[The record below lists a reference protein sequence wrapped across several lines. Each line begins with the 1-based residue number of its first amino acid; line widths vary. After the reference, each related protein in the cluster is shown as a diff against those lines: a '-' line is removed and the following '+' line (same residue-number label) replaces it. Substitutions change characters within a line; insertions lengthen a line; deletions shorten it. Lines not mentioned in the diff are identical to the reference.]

1 MSTERLRSALDA
13 AVEAI
18 DGSPREGQIAMAE
31 AVANALADRHH
42 LLVQAGTGTGK
53 SLAYLVP
60 ALVHGKR
67 VLVATATLA
76 LQRQLVERDLP
87 RVKEAL
93 EKSLG
98 RQISFA
104 VYKGVGNYLCLQKM
118 NADDGG
124 IDREVLLD
132 ISSLEKDARR
142 LREWSA
148 KPGISGD
155 RDDAPDVDRRVWLAN
170 STSGRECVGADE
182 CRFGSECFAVNAK
195 AKALTADIVVT
206 NHTLLAIE
214 IVDSHPILPERDAIV
229 LDEAHEF
236 MDRTTQAVTE
246 ELTSG
251 RVSRAAAMARKHMPG
266 KLAETFAKVAD
277 GFADAMEEYGQEY
290 RIRSEDERRL
300 TELPDVLHAPVRKVK
315 EAAEALVAVIN
326 ADGEILDPD
335 LMAERARVKGAVNEV
350 KVTAAKMLRMG
361 EGSVLWYEPT
371 FSTLYLAPLAVS
383 SVLRENLFTK
393 TPVIATSATLTVGKS
408 FDPIARN
415 LGIYESSA
423 KKTEA
428 DFDHDIRAD
437 VDDEDQLES
446 KEKNSWTIDPANVQ
460 MLDVGSPFDFA
471 NQGML
476 YLPRNIPEPGREG
489 PSIDALVELGELIDA
504 AGGRTL
510 ALFSSWRGVE
520 MADEHL
526 RRVLAELPI
535 PIITQRRGDSVG
547 ALVER
552 FAKEPTSILLGTM
565 SLWQGVDVPGSSC
578 TLVAIDRIPFPRPDD
593 PVMSA
598 RASEADAAGRSG
610 FMEVSLPRAALL
622 LAQGT
627 GRLIRSIEDR
637 GVVAI
642 LDSRIVT
649 RRYGS
654 ILLNSMPPLWRTSD
668 GATVR
673 DSLKRLHLQYLQQER

>member
-1 MSTERLRSALDA
+1 MELDKVRSALGA
-13 AVEAI
+13 AVFAI
-18 DGSPREGQIAMAE
+18 NGSPRDGQIEMAE
-31 AVANALADRHH
+31 AVANALSDRHH

-60 ALVHGKR
+60 ALVHGKK

-93 EKSLG
+93 EKELG
-98 RQISFA
+98 RSISFA

-118 NADDGG
+118 NADDGTA
-124 IDREVLLD
+124 DSEVLVD

-142 LREWSA
+142 LREWAA

-195 AKALTADIVVT
+195 AKAQTADIVVT

-214 IVDSHPILPERDAIV
+214 IVDSHPILPERDAVI

-251 RVSRAAAMARKHMPG
+251 RVARAANMARRHMPG
-266 KLAETFAKVAD
+266 KLSDAFVKAAE
-277 GFADAMEEYGQEY
+277 GFGEAMDEYGQEY
-290 RIRSEDERRL
+290 RIRSDEERKL
-300 TELPDVLHAPVRKVK
+300 NELPDALAAPVRKIK
-315 EAAEALVAVIN
+315 EAAEAVIAFIN
-326 ADGEILDPD
+326 ADSEIVDPD
-335 LMAERARVKGAVNEV
+335 SLADRARVKGAVNEI
-350 KVTAAKMLRMG
+350 KVTAQKMMRMG
-361 EGSVLWYEPT
+361 EGQVLWYEPT

-383 SVLRENLFTK
+383 HVLRENLFTQ

-408 FDPIARN
+408 FDPIARS
-415 LGIYESSA
+415 LGILATADSESESEEESS
-423 KKTEA
+423 
-428 DFDHDIRAD
+428 
-437 VDDEDQLES
+437 
-446 KEKNSWTIDPANVQ
+446 IDPSNVQ

-476 YLPRNIPEPGREG
+476 YLPREIPEPGRDG
-489 PSIDALVELGELIDA
+489 PSKEALVELGELIDA

-526 RRVLAELPI
+526 RRVLADLPI
-535 PIITQRRGDSVG
+535 SIITQKRGDSVG
-547 ALVER
+547 SLVER
-552 FAKEPTSILLGTM
+552 FADDPTSILLGTM
-565 SLWQGVDVPGSSC
+565 SLWQGVDVPGPSC

-598 RASEADAAGRSG
+598 RAAEADAAGGSG
-610 FMEVSLPRAALL
+610 FMQVSLPRAALL

-627 GRLIRSIEDR
+627 GRLIRSVDDR

-642 LDSRIVT
+642 LDSRIINK
-649 RRYGS
+649 RYGS

-668 GATVR
+668 GKTVKE
-673 DSLKRLHLQYLQQER
+673 SLKRLHQQYGS

>member
-1 MSTERLRSALDA
+1 MELDKVRSALSA
-13 AVEAI
+13 AVFAI
-18 DGSPREGQIAMAE
+18 EGSPREGQIEMAE
-31 AVANALADRHH
+31 AVANALSDRHH

-60 ALVHGKR
+60 ALVHGKK

-87 RVKEAL
+87 RVKDAL
-93 EKSLG
+93 EKELKRS
-98 RQISFA
+98 ISFA

-118 NADDGG
+118 NADDGTA
-124 IDREVLLD
+124 DSEVLVD

-142 LREWSA
+142 LREWA
-148 KPGISGD
+148 VKPGISGD
-155 RDDAPDVDRRVWLAN
+155 RDDAPEVDRRVWLAN

-195 AKALTADIVVT
+195 AKAQTADIVVT

-214 IVDSHPILPERDAIV
+214 IVDSHPILPDRDAVI

-251 RVSRAAAMARKHMPG
+251 RVARAANMVRRHMPG
-266 KLAETFAKVAD
+266 KLADAFVKAAE
-277 GFADAMEEYGQEY
+277 GFADAMDEYGQDY
-290 RIRSEDERRL
+290 RTRSDEERKL
-300 TELPDVLHAPVRKVK
+300 SELPTALAAPVRKIK
-315 EAAEALVAVIN
+315 EAAEAVIAYIS
-326 ADGEILDPD
+326 ADSEIVDPD
-335 LMAERARVKGAVNEV
+335 SLADRARVKGAVNEV
-350 KVTAAKMLRMG
+350 KTTAQKMMRMG
-361 EGSVLWYEPT
+361 ESQVLWYEPT

-383 SVLRENLFTK
+383 HVLRENLFTQ

-408 FDPIARN
+408 FDPIARS
-415 LGIYESSA
+415 LGILTSATTEEESEEQDSA
-423 KKTEA
+423 
-428 DFDHDIRAD
+428 
-437 VDDEDQLES
+437 
-446 KEKNSWTIDPANVQ
+446 IDPSNVQ

-476 YLPRNIPEPGREG
+476 YLPKDLPEPGRDG
-489 PSIDALVELGELIDA
+489 PSKEALVELGELIDA

-535 PIITQRRGDSVG
+535 AIITQRRGDSVG

-552 FAKEPTSILLGTM
+552 FANDPTSILLGTM
-565 SLWQGVDVPGSSC
+565 SLWQGVDVPGPSC

-598 RASEADAAGRSG
+598 RAAEADAAGGSG
-610 FMEVSLPRAALL
+610 FMQVSLPRAALL

-627 GRLIRSIEDR
+627 GRLIRSVDDR

-642 LDSRIVT
+642 LDSRIVNK
-649 RRYGS
+649 RYGS

-668 GATVR
+668 GKTVKE
-673 DSLKRLHLQYLQQER
+673 SLTRLHQQFSS

>member
-1 MSTERLRSALDA
+1 MELDKVRSALSA
-13 AVEAI
+13 AVFAI
-18 DGSPREGQIAMAE
+18 EGSPREGQIEMAE
-31 AVANALADRHH
+31 AVANALSDRHH

-60 ALVHGKR
+60 ALVHGKK

-87 RVKEAL
+87 RVKDAL
-93 EKSLG
+93 EKELKRS
-98 RQISFA
+98 ISFA

-118 NADDGG
+118 NAHDGTA
-124 IDREVLLD
+124 DSEVLVD

-142 LREWSA
+142 LREWAA

-195 AKALTADIVVT
+195 AKAQTADIVVT

-214 IVDSHPILPERDAIV
+214 IVDSHPILPDRDAVI

-251 RVSRAAAMARKHMPG
+251 RVARAANMVRRHMPG
-266 KLAETFAKVAD
+266 KLADAFVKAAE
-277 GFADAMEEYGQEY
+277 GFADAMDEYGQDY
-290 RIRSEDERRL
+290 RTRSDEERKL
-300 TELPDVLHAPVRKVK
+300 SELPTALAAPVRKIK
-315 EAAEALVAVIN
+315 EAAEAVIAYIS
-326 ADGEILDPD
+326 ADSEIVDPD
-335 LMAERARVKGAVNEV
+335 SLADRARVKGAVNEV
-350 KVTAAKMLRMG
+350 KTTAQKMMRMG
-361 EGSVLWYEPT
+361 ESQVLWYEPT

-383 SVLRENLFTK
+383 HVLRENLFTQ

-408 FDPIARN
+408 FDPIARS
-415 LGIYESSA
+415 LGILTSATTEEESEEQDSA
-423 KKTEA
+423 
-428 DFDHDIRAD
+428 
-437 VDDEDQLES
+437 
-446 KEKNSWTIDPANVQ
+446 IDPSNVQ

-476 YLPRNIPEPGREG
+476 YLPKDLPEPGRDG
-489 PSIDALVELGELIDA
+489 PSKEALVELGELIDA

-535 PIITQRRGDSVG
+535 AIITQRRGDSVG

-552 FAKEPTSILLGTM
+552 FANDPTSILLGTM
-565 SLWQGVDVPGSSC
+565 SLWQGVDVPGPSC

-598 RASEADAAGRSG
+598 RAAEADAAGGSG
-610 FMEVSLPRAALL
+610 FMQVSLPRAALL

-627 GRLIRSIEDR
+627 GRLIRSVDDR

-642 LDSRIVT
+642 LDSRIVNK
-649 RRYGS
+649 RYGS

-668 GATVR
+668 GKTVKE
-673 DSLKRLHLQYLQQER
+673 SLTRLHQQFSS

>member
-1 MSTERLRSALDA
+1 MEIDKVRSALSA
-13 AVEAI
+13 AVFAI
-18 DGSPREGQIAMAE
+18 NGSPRDGQIEMAE
-31 AVANALADRHH
+31 AVANALSDRHH

-60 ALVHGKR
+60 ALVHGKK

-93 EKSLG
+93 EKELG
-98 RQISFA
+98 RSISFA

-118 NADDGG
+118 NADDGTA
-124 IDREVLLD
+124 DSEVLVD

-142 LREWSA
+142 LREWAA

-195 AKALTADIVVT
+195 AKAQTADIVVT

-214 IVDSHPILPERDAIV
+214 IVDSHPILPERDAVI

-251 RVSRAAAMARKHMPG
+251 RVARAANMARRHMPG
-266 KLAETFAKVAD
+266 KISDAFVKAAE
-277 GFADAMEEYGQEY
+277 GFGEAMDEYGQEY
-290 RIRSEDERRL
+290 RIRSDEERKL
-300 TELPDVLHAPVRKVK
+300 NELPDALAAPVRKIK
-315 EAAEALVAVIN
+315 EAAEAVIAYIN
-326 ADGEILDPD
+326 ADSEIVDPD
-335 LMAERARVKGAVNEV
+335 SLADRARVKGAVNEI
-350 KVTAAKMLRMG
+350 KVTAQKMMRMG
-361 EGSVLWYEPT
+361 EGQVLWYEPT

-383 SVLRENLFTK
+383 HVLRENLFTQ

-408 FDPIARN
+408 FDPIARS
-415 LGIYESSA
+415 LGILATADSESESEEESS
-423 KKTEA
+423 
-428 DFDHDIRAD
+428 
-437 VDDEDQLES
+437 
-446 KEKNSWTIDPANVQ
+446 IDPSNVQ

-476 YLPRNIPEPGREG
+476 YLPREIPEPGRDG
-489 PSIDALVELGELIDA
+489 PSKEALVELGELIDA

-535 PIITQRRGDSVG
+535 SIITQKRGDSVG
-547 ALVER
+547 SLVER
-552 FAKEPTSILLGTM
+552 FADDPTSILLGTM
-565 SLWQGVDVPGSSC
+565 SLWQGVDVPGPSC
-578 TLVAIDRIPFPRPDD
+578 TLVAIDRIPFPRPDE

-598 RASEADAAGRSG
+598 RAAQADAGGGSG
-610 FMEVSLPRAALL
+610 FMQISLPRAALL

-627 GRLIRSIEDR
+627 GRLIRSVEDR

-642 LDSRIVT
+642 LDSRIVNK
-649 RRYGS
+649 RYGS
-654 ILLNSMPPLWRTSD
+654 VLLNSMPPLWRTSEKSV
-668 GATVR
+668 VR
-673 DSLKRLHLQYLQQER
+673 ESLQRLSNQLKD

>member
-1 MSTERLRSALDA
+1 MSLEKVRNALA
-13 AVEAI
+13 AAINAI

-31 AVANALADRHH
+31 AVANALSDRHH

-93 EKSLG
+93 EEELG
-98 RQISFA
+98 REISFA

-118 NADDGG
+118 NADESHDS
-124 IDREVLLD
+124 EVLVD
-132 ISSLEKDARR
+132 ISTLERDARR
-142 LREWSA
+142 LREWAA

-155 RDDAPDVDRRVWLAN
+155 RDDAPEVDRRVWLAN

-195 AKALTADIVVT
+195 AKAQTADIVVT

-214 IVDSHPILPERDAIV
+214 IVDSHPILPERDAVI

-246 ELTSG
+246 ELTAG

-266 KLAETFAKVAD
+266 KLANTFDKAAD
-277 GFADAMEEYGQEY
+277 SFADALDSYSNDY
-290 RIRSEDERRL
+290 RSRSEEERRL
-300 TELPDVLHAPVRKVK
+300 VELPDELVAPIRKVK
-315 EAAEALVAVIN
+315 EAAEAVVAAIN
-326 ADGEILDPD
+326 ADSEIIDPD
-335 LMAERARVKGAVNEV
+335 TIAERARVKGAVNEV
-350 KVTAAKMLRMG
+350 KTTAQKLLKNSD
-361 EGSVLWYEPT
+361 GSVLWFEPN
-371 FSTLYLAPLAVS
+371 FSTLYLAPLDVS
-383 SVLRENLFTK
+383 SVLRENLFTQ
-393 TPVIATSATLTVGKS
+393 TPVIATSATLSVGKS
-408 FDPIARN
+408 FDSIARN
-415 LGIYESSA
+415 LGISGES
-423 KKTEA
+423 E
-428 DFDHDIRAD
+428 
-437 VDDEDQLES
+437 DEEDS
-446 KEKNSWTIDPANVQ
+446 SGIDPSNVQ

-471 NQGML
+471 SQGML
-476 YLPRNIPEPGREG
+476 YLPKHLPEPGRDG
-489 PSIDALVELGELIDA
+489 PSVEALVELGELIDA

-520 MADEHL
+520 MADDHL

-535 PIITQRRGDSVG
+535 KIITQKRGDSVG
-547 ALVER
+547 TLVDR
-552 FAKEPTSILLGTM
+552 FAEDPTSILLGTM
-565 SLWQGVDVPGSSC
+565 SLWQGVDVPGPAC

-598 RASEADAAGRSG
+598 RASKADATGGSG
-610 FMEVSLPRAALL
+610 FMQVSLPRAALL

-627 GRLIRSIEDR
+627 GRLIRSIDDR

-642 LDSRIVT
+642 LDSRIVNK
-649 RRYGS
+649 RYGS
-654 ILLNSMPPLWRTSD
+654 VLLNSMPPLWRTSEGD
-668 GATVR
+668 VVKE
-673 DSLKRLHLQYLQQER
+673 SLRRLNQQFLEAGR

>member
-1 MSTERLRSALDA
+1 VSLEKVRTALDA
-13 AVEAI
+13 AVSAI

-31 AVANALADRHH
+31 AVANALSDRHH

-93 EKSLG
+93 EKELG
-98 RQISFA
+98 REISFA

-118 NADDGG
+118 NADESHDS
-124 IDREVLLD
+124 EVLVD
-132 ISSLEKDARR
+132 ISTLERDARR
-142 LREWSA
+142 LREWAA

-155 RDDAPDVDRRVWLAN
+155 RDDAPEVDRRVWLAN

-195 AKALTADIVVT
+195 AKAQTADIVVT

-214 IVDSHPILPERDAIV
+214 IVDSHPILPERDAII

-246 ELTSG
+246 ELTAG

-266 KLAETFAKVAD
+266 KLASAFDKAAD
-277 GFADAMEEYGQEY
+277 AFADALDGYSQDY
-290 RIRSEDERRL
+290 RSRSDEERRL
-300 TELPDVLHAPVRKVK
+300 VELPDELVAPIRKVK
-315 EAAEALVAVIN
+315 EAAEAVVAAIN
-326 ADGEILDPD
+326 ADSEIIDPD
-335 LMAERARVKGAVNEV
+335 TIAERARVKGAVNEV
-350 KVTAAKMLRMG
+350 KATAQKLLKNSD
-361 EGSVLWYEPT
+361 GSVLWFEPN
-371 FSTLYLAPLAVS
+371 FSTLYLAPLDVS
-383 SVLRENLFTK
+383 SVLRENLFTQ
-393 TPVIATSATLTVGKS
+393 TPVIATSATLSVGKS
-408 FDPIARN
+408 FDAIARN
-415 LGIYESSA
+415 LGISGDFEDEEDSSG
-423 KKTEA
+423 
-428 DFDHDIRAD
+428 
-437 VDDEDQLES
+437 
-446 KEKNSWTIDPANVQ
+446 IDPSNVQ

-471 NQGML
+471 AQGML
-476 YLPRNIPEPGREG
+476 YLPKHLPEPGRDG
-489 PSIDALVELGELIDA
+489 PSIEALVELGELIDA

-520 MADEHL
+520 MADDHL

-535 PIITQRRGDSVG
+535 KIITQKRGDSVG
-547 ALVER
+547 SLVDR
-552 FAKEPTSILLGTM
+552 FAEDPTSILLGTM
-565 SLWQGVDVPGSSC
+565 SLWQGVDVPGPAC

-598 RASEADAAGRSG
+598 RASKADASGGSG
-610 FMEVSLPRAALL
+610 FMQVSLPRAALL

-642 LDSRIVT
+642 LDSRIVNK
-649 RRYGS
+649 RYGS
-654 ILLNSMPPLWRTSD
+654 VLLNSMPPLWRTGE
-668 GATVR
+668 GAVAK
-673 DSLKRLHLQYLQQER
+673 DSLRRLHQQFQEAGR